1 VKARPFLIAALMS
14 GAASIASAGA
24 VEAQTCEGAAGGGAR
39 LNVIVN
45 GVRAAEGQIAVTVYP
60 DNARR
65 FLAPGGKLLRVR
77 TRAVAPTTR
86 ACFNLPGAGT
96 YAVVIYHDAD
106 GDSDFDRSAIGRP
119 TEGFGFSNDAPARLG
134 LPSFRSVRFA
144 VTPGDNTIRIQT
156 RYP

>member
-1 VKARPFLIAALMS
+1 MIVISPHVELLLV
-14 GAASIASAGA
+14 SADA
-24 VEAQTCEGAAGGGAR
+24 ITWF
-39 LNVIVN
+39 
-45 GVRAAEGQIAVTVYP
+45 T
-60 DNARR
+60 
-65 FLAPGGKLLRVR
+65 KVR

-86 ACFNLPGAGT
+86 ACFNLPEAGT

>member
-1 VKARPFLIAALMS
+1 MKARPFLIAALVS
-14 GAASIASAGA
+14 GAALIASAGA
-24 VEAQTCEGAAGGGAR
+24 VQAQTCEGAADGGTR

-45 GVRAAEGQIAVTVYP
+45 GVRAHEGQIAVTIYP

-65 FLAPGGKLLRVR
+65 FLSPGGKLLRVR

-86 ACFNLPGAGT
+86 VCFNLPEAGT